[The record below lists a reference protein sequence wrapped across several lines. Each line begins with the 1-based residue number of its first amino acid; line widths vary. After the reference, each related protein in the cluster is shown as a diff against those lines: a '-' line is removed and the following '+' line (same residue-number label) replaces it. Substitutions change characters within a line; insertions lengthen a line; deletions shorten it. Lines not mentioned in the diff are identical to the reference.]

1 MYVCMCIY
9 IYVVYIYICC
19 IYILYIYIYVVCVYI
34 YMLCIYIYMLY
45 VYIYMLYIYISYML
59 YVYIYICGQRHYTG
73 DTPKW
78 KCKWKKLALNHGDPW
93 GILGYGCI
101 PNFQLNPNAP
111 TVGELY
117 SILSIFSP
125 VK

>member
-1 MYVCMCIY
+1 MY
-9 IYVVYIYICC
+9 
-19 IYILYIYIYVVCVYI
+19 VCVYI
-34 YMLCIYIYMLY
+34 YMLYIYIYMLY
-45 VYIYMLYIYISYML
+45 VYIYIYIYVVYIYIIYVVC
-59 YVYIYICGQRHYTG
+59 VYIYICGQRHYTG